1 MEMHSEPSYEQQRVI
16 LPENT
21 LSKNN
26 FSSKKQSGVSKTLK
40 NSENSREEKIA
51 LIKDVKDSIKYNDYM
66 LSEKQGIPNHPSYR
80 Y

>member
-1 MEMHSEPSYEQQRVI
+1 MEVHSEPSYEQQRVI

-40 NSENSREEKIA
+40 NSENSQEEKIA
-51 LIKDVKDSIKYNDYM
+51 FIKDVKDSIKYNDYM
-66 LSEKQGIPNHPSYR
+66 LPEKQGIPNQPSYR